1 MKRSALKRHTYLQH
15 GKPLKQTSDHRRRED
30 RERAPILKAL
40 REGQIGR
47 ASCRERVSS
56 PV

>member
-30 RERAPILKAL
+30 EAARQPDLLIQETRPQFVQGGLDL
-40 REGQIGR
+40 
-47 ASCRERVSS
+47 
-56 PV
+56 